1 MGEKMISKKT
11 INITN
16 IIIYIILITVYEL
29 LYCNVSFIVGE
40 TDYNLSVF
48 RLIVYILL
56 FFFIIK
62 FIFEHTKQEKDKGK
76 FYVVL
81 IGMVFLVIIETILL
95 FENINKSSIK
105 IYSCL
110 VLSTI
115 IIGLNILYISK
126 DRIKNFI
133 IIGLSIGFI
142 FSITIPF
149 NNQLDEKRHFTSAY
163 NLALRKF

>member
-1 MGEKMISKKT
+1 MIGEMRQFANILTRTALYWKMGEKMISKKT

-76 FYVVL
+76 FYV
-81 IGMVFLVIIETILL
+81 L
-95 FENINKSSIK
+95 FYYLK
-105 IYSCL
+105 I
-110 VLSTI
+110 
-115 IIGLNILYISK
+115 
-126 DRIKNFI
+126 
-133 IIGLSIGFI
+133 
-142 FSITIPF
+142 
-149 NNQLDEKRHFTSAY
+149 
-163 NLALRKF
+163 